1 MGKEAHTRIQP
12 VDADQVEPRVGAV
25 LSQQAERWGAPLQP
39 YLLYARRPTI
49 FRAVRGMWAGLDDS
63 GLIDAPTKALVNR
76 RVAMLN
82 GCPF

>member
-1 MGKEAHTRIQP
+1 VKIRR
-12 VDADQVEPRVGAV
+12 VDPDQVEPAIGAV
-25 LSQQAERWGAPLQP
+25 FRAQAERWGAPLLP

-49 FRAVRGMWAGLDDS
+49 FRSVRGMWTGIDASGQIDAGL
-63 GLIDAPTKALVNR
+63 KAMVNR

>member
-1 MGKEAHTRIQP
+1 VEEEATMRIEP
-12 VDADQVEPRVGAV
+12 VGPDHIEPPVEAV
-25 LSQQAERWGAPLQP
+25 LNKQAERWGAPLGP

-49 FRAVRGMWAGLDDS
+49 FRAVRGMWAGIDGS

>member
-1 MGKEAHTRIQP
+1 MRIQP
-12 VDADQVEPRVGAV
+12 VDPEQVEPQVGAT
-25 LSQQAERWGAPLQP
+25 LSQQAERWGAPLLP

-49 FRAVRGMWAGLDDS
+49 FRSVRGMWAGIDAS

>member
-1 MGKEAHTRIQP
+1 MRIPPIDPDDVEMP
-12 VDADQVEPRVGAV
+12 VRAALG
-25 LSQQAERWGAPLQP
+25 QQAERWGAPLLP

-49 FRAVRGMWAGLDDS
+49 FRAVRGMWAGLDGS
-63 GLIDAPTKALVNR
+63 GLIDAQTKALVNR

>member
-1 MGKEAHTRIQP
+1 MRIQP
-12 VDADQVEPRVGAV
+12 VDPDHVEPPVRAV
-25 LSQQAERWGAPLQP
+25 LSLQAERWGAPLGP

-49 FRAVRGMWAGLDDS
+49 FRAVRGMWAGLDGS
-63 GLIDAPTKALVNR
+63 GLVDAATRALLNR

>member
-1 MGKEAHTRIQP
+1 MRIQP
-12 VDADQVEPRVGAV
+12 VDPDLVEPPVDAALRA
-25 LSQQAERWGAPLQP
+25 QAERWGAPLLP

-49 FRAVRGMWAGLDDS
+49 FRAVRGMWAGLDGS
-63 GLIDAPTKALVNR
+63 GLIDAGMKAMVNR

>member
-1 MGKEAHTRIQP
+1 MRIQP
-12 VDADQVEPRVGAV
+12 VDPDHVEAPVGAV
-25 LSQQAERWGAPLQP
+25 LSQQAQRWGAPLLP

-49 FRAVRGMWAGLDDS
+49 FRAVRGMWAGLDGS
-63 GLIDAPTKALVNR
+63 GLVDAGTRAMLNR

>member
-1 MGKEAHTRIQP
+1 M
-12 VDADQVEPRVGAV
+12 V
-25 LSQQAERWGAPLQP
+25 LSQQAQRWGAPLLN

-49 FRAVRGMWAGLDDS
+49 FRAVRGMWAGLDGS
-63 GLIDAPTKALVNR
+63 GLVDAGTRAMLNR

>member
-1 MGKEAHTRIQP
+1 MRIQP
-12 VDADQVEPRVGAV
+12 VDPDRVEPHVGAA
-25 LSQQAERWGAPLQP
+25 LSQQAQRWGAPLLP

-49 FRAVRGMWAGLDDS
+49 FRAVRGMWAGLDGS
-63 GLIDAPTKALVNR
+63 GLIDDLTRALVNR